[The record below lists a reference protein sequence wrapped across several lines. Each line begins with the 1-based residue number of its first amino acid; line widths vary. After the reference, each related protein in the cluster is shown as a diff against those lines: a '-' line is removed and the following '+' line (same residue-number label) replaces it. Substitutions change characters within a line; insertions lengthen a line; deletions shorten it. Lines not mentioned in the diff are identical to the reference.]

1 MIPESYYLYN
11 TIARFLCAGF
21 LAYAIFNPK
30 AGLFLKVM
38 AGYFG
43 VVAVTR
49 GIFIYRA
56 GAGMQQTDPLMLL
69 ATSLEGLALFG
80 MALLCYYKKFD

>member
-1 MIPESYYLYN
+1 MIDNYYLWN
-11 TIARFLCAGF
+11 TVLRFLCAGF
-21 LAYAIFNPK
+21 LCYAIFNPK

-43 VVAVTR
+43 MVALTR

-56 GAGMQQTDPLMLL
+56 GLGMQQTDPLMLL
-69 ATSLEGLALFG
+69 ATSLEGAALLG